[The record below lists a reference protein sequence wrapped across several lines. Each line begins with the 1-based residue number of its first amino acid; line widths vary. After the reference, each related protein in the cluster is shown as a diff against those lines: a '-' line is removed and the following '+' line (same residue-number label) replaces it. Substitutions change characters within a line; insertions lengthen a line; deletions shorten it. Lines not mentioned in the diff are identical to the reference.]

1 MSDTYNYTSGSPF
14 DGLSGVLAAMNG
26 GNCNNRGFAGGIMD
40 IIGLVIVAGLFGG
53 FGNGYGPFGGMG
65 RGAAGG
71 CGCGSEIPAAT
82 AALVGQQNVADK
94 TSAIATG
101 VDAVAGIVTANGVK
115 LETVKDQNAA
125 GFANL
130 NTHLCEGFHNV
141 SQQFTAQ
148 TMQGMNMH
156 NATTAL
162 LNDIRYENAK
172 CCCENRNDMNS
183 KFCELGYRIQA
194 DKADVLRAVA
204 FEGEATR
211 TMIKDIQTQQLQE
224 RLAKAEAQLSQNA
237 QTASIVGAIQ
247 ANCAPKCGSGCA
259 YGYGPCAPCG
269 VNAALQRG
277 VDTAIGERIGEI
289 LFPTATTAA

>member
-71 CGCGSEIPAAT
+71 YGCGSDIPAAT

-94 TSAIATG
+94 VSAIATG
-101 VDAVAGIVTANGVK
+101 VDAVAGIATANGVK
-115 LETVKDQNAA
+115 LETVKDAVVNGFYANQTNLCQSFNAA
-125 GFANL
+125 ATQASGY
-130 NTHLCEGFHNV
+130 HNDLTR
-141 SQQFTAQ
+141 QLT
-148 TMQGMNMH
+148 
-156 NATTAL
+156 
-162 LNDIRYENAK
+162 DIRFENAK
-172 CCCENRNDMNS
+172 CCCENRNDINS
-183 KFCELGYRIQA
+183 KFCELGYRMQA

-204 FEGEATR
+204 YEGETTR
-211 TMIKDIQTQQLQE
+211 AMIKDIQTQQLQE
-224 RLAKAEAQLSQNA
+224 RLAKAEAQLRDNA

>member
-1 MSDTYNYTSGSPF
+1 MSDTYNYSGSPF
-14 DGLSGVLAAMNG
+14 DGLSSVLASMNG
-26 GNCNNRGFAGGIMD
+26 GNCGNRGFAGGIMD

-65 RGAAGG
+65 RGAAMGG
-71 CGCGSEIPAAT
+71 CGCGSDIPAAT

-94 TSAIATG
+94 VSGIATG
-101 VDAVAGIVTANGVK
+101 VDAVAGIATANGVK
-115 LETVKDQNAA
+115 LETVKDAVVNGFYANQTNLCQSFHAA
-125 GFANL
+125 STQASGY
-130 NTHLCEGFHNV
+130 HNDLTR
-141 SQQFTAQ
+141 QLT
-148 TMQGMNMH
+148 
-156 NATTAL
+156 
-162 LNDIRYENAK
+162 DIRFENAK

-183 KFCELGYRIQA
+183 KFCELGYRMQA

-277 VDTAIGERIGEI
+277 VDTAISDRIGELI
-289 LFPTATTAA
+289 FPTATTAA

>member
-71 CGCGSEIPAAT
+71 CGCGSDIPAAT

-94 TSAIATG
+94 VSAIATG
-101 VDAVAGIVTANGVK
+101 VDAVAGIATANGVK
-115 LETVKDQNAA
+115 LETVKDAVVNGFYANQTNLCQSFNAA
-125 GFANL
+125 ATQASGY
-130 NTHLCEGFHNV
+130 HNDLTR
-141 SQQFTAQ
+141 QLT
-148 TMQGMNMH
+148 
-156 NATTAL
+156 
-162 LNDIRYENAK
+162 DIRFENAK
-172 CCCENRNDMNS
+172 CCCENRNDINS
-183 KFCELGYRIQA
+183 KFCELGYRMQA

-204 FEGEATR
+204 YEGEATR

-224 RLAKAEAQLSQNA
+224 RLAKAEAQLRDNA

-277 VDTAIGERIGEI
+277 VDTAISDRIGELI
-289 LFPTATTAA
+289 FPTATTAA

>member
-1 MSDTYNYTSGSPF
+1 MSDTYNYNSGGTPF
-14 DGLSGVLAAMNG
+14 CG
-26 GNCNNRGFAGGIMD
+26 GGGFMGTGCNSFGEL
-40 IIGLVIVAGLFGG
+40 IGLAFVAGIFG
-53 FGNGYGPFGGMG
+53 FGNFGNGGWGG
-65 RGAAGG
+65 RGVGG
-71 CGCGSEIPAAT
+71 QMGAEAVAYST
-82 AALVGQQNVADK
+82 AALINQQNTAERVA
-94 TSAIATG
+94 SISTG

-130 NTHLCEGFHNV
+130 NTHLCEGFHSV
-141 SQQFTAQ
+141 SQQFNAQ

-183 KFCELGYRIQA
+183 KFCELGYRMQA

-204 FEGEATR
+204 YEGETTR
-211 TMIKDIQTQQLQE
+211 AMIKDIQTQQLQE
-224 RLAKAEAQLSQNA
+224 RLAKAEAQLRDNA

-247 ANCAPKCGSGCA
+247 ANCAPKCGSGYA

>member
-53 FGNGYGPFGGMG
+53 FGNGYGAFGGMG

-71 CGCGSEIPAAT
+71 YGCGSDIPAAT

-94 TSAIATG
+94 VSGIATG

-115 LETVKDQNAA
+115 LETVKDAVVNGFYANQTNLCQSFNAVA
-125 GFANL
+125 SQASGY
-130 NTHLCEGFHNV
+130 HNDLTR
-141 SQQFTAQ
+141 QLT
-148 TMQGMNMH
+148 
-156 NATTAL
+156 
-162 LNDIRYENAK
+162 DIRFENAK

-183 KFCELGYRIQA
+183 KFCELGYRMQA

-204 FEGEATR
+204 YEGEATR

-247 ANCAPKCGSGCA
+247 ANCAPKCGSA

-277 VDTAIGERIGEI
+277 VDTAISDRIGELI
-289 LFPTATTAA
+289 FPTATTAA